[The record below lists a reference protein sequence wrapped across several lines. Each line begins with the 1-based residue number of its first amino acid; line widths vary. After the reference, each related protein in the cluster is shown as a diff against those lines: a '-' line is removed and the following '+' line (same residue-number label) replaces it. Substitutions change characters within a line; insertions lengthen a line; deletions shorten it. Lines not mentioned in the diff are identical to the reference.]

1 MPGFLLHV
9 NAILKCPHAKDA
21 VVPPMQPRVLL
32 SGMPAAPLSTV
43 IAVLPGCP
51 FQIPVGAGTKP
62 QPCIT
67 IKWFMPAAR
76 VFIMGQPVAV
86 VPPPGPGPGPGVS
99 LSIEQIP
106 AGPPMVGFV
115 QPRVKAL

>member
-1 MPGFLLHV
+1 
-9 NAILKCPHAKDA
+9 
-21 VVPPMQPRVLL
+21 
-32 SGMPAAPLSTV
+32 
-43 IAVLPGCP
+43 
-51 FQIPVGAGTKP
+51 
-62 QPCIT
+62 
-67 IKWFMPAAR
+67 MPAAR